1 MNDVIPKNR
10 IELYDTTDT
19 LKYTLDCETP
29 SIHTTD
35 VLTSDIGTFNFSLPT
50 VKGVPPYLFN
60 DVDVNWK
67 VKIYL
72 GYDSIGA
79 GDLVMVGKILKIGAP
94 LSKDQGYVRVFE
106 GKCLGEILERQFK
119 TNKCWV
125 SVDAHDIVVDIAN
138 DLGLGVGD
146 IAADTT
152 DETITVQTENYFDLL
167 KRVSDYW
174 TVAATV
180 KKDFFVD
187 TDNDLV
193 WKARPIRTA
202 GVETLTVGTNIL
214 SYGVFHDVLSVKN
227 KITVYGAPNT
237 TYPAD
242 KDGWTEALTNWS
254 ATVGTLSLDGV
265 SKKYGSWSICCTP
278 VAGQSTCHFKR
289 TFPSVNIRDISSIK
303 FWRSYSNINATTYQV
318 RLHAPDSSNYFT
330 STAIGSAGTWAWC
343 DLALG
348 PSQEYDANLNPN
360 GIWTTGA
367 GTPNWWD
374 IQAIEFYIVNGIIN
388 CPDFID
394 VMFFSP
400 VRFTYTVEDSGV
412 GSSQAKYGIRQA
424 EFTDNTLVSDANCE
438 SRAKT
443 LLYQL
448 KNPTVRIDVVTP
460 GNTNLK
466 IGDRLSLSIPVEGI
480 SAANYDV
487 VSVEHDFNMG
497 GFMSTVKMVD
507 SVNTRILPPTT
518 MAEAITKH
526 INMMKEVARDKRF
539 IR

>member
-1 MNDVIPKNR
+1 MIPKNR
-10 IELYDTTDT
+10 IELYDISDT
-19 LKYTLDCETP
+19 LKYTLDAEAM
-29 SIHTTD
+29 SIHTRD

-50 VKGVPPYLFN
+50 VKGVPPYLYG

-67 VKIYL
+67 AKIYL
-72 GYDSIGA
+72 GYDAISA
-79 GDLVMVGKILKIGAP
+79 SDLIMTGKIQKIGAP

-106 GKCLGEILERQFK
+106 GKSLGEILERRFK

-125 SVDAHDIVVDIAN
+125 SIDAHDIVVDIAN
-138 DLGLGVGD
+138 DLSLGTGE
-146 IAADTT
+146 IAADAT
-152 DETITVQTENYFDLL
+152 DETITVQTESYFDLL

-174 TVAATV
+174 ASAGVQV
-180 KKDFFVD
+180 KKDFYVD
-187 TDNDLV
+187 VNNNLV
-193 WKARPIRTA
+193 WKTRPIRTA
-202 GVETLTVGTNIL
+202 GVETLTVGTNIA
-214 SYGVFHDVLSVKN
+214 SYGVFRDILSVKN

-265 SKKYGSWSICCTP
+265 SKKYGAWSICCTP

-289 TFPSVNIRDISSIK
+289 TFPSVNIRDINAVK
-303 FWRSYSNINATTYQV
+303 FWRSYSGINATTYQV
-318 RLHAPDSSNYFT
+318 RLHAPDASNYFT
-330 STAIGSAGTWAWC
+330 STIIGSGGNWTWC

-360 GIWTTGA
+360 GIWTKT

-374 IQAIEFYIVNGIIN
+374 IQAIEFYIVNGVVN
-388 CPDFID
+388 TPDYID
-394 VMFFSP
+394 IMFFSP
-400 VRFTYTVEDSGV
+400 VRFTYTIEDAT
-412 GSSQAKYGIRQA
+412 SQTNYGIRQA
-424 EFTDNTLVSDANCE
+424 EFTDNMLISDGDCE

-448 KNPTVRIDVVTP
+448 KDPTIRIDVVTP
-460 GNTNLK
+460 GNTNLR
-466 IGDRLSLSIPVEGI
+466 IGDRLSMTIPAEGI

-487 VSVEHDFNMG
+487 VSVEHDLNMG
-497 GFMSTVKMVD
+497 GFMSTAKMVD
-507 SVNTRILPPTT
+507 SANTRVLPPTT

-526 INMMKEVARDKRF
+526 VNMMKEVARDKRF